1 MSLIRQLW
9 LLLVATVVLGAV
21 GSTAVSVGAARDH
34 LQTALR
40 LKNSD
45 NAQAL
50 ALALSQ
56 QRGDATAAELLIAAQ
71 FDTGFYDS
79 IRLLAPEG
87 RVMIERRAAAV
98 AADAGDAPG
107 WFVRLTPIV
116 SEPGIAQVSD
126 GWKALGS
133 LEVVST
139 ARFAH
144 ADLWRGSLRS
154 ALWLAGVGVLLGAA
168 GALVLG
174 RIRRPLQAT
183 VAQAEAL
190 VERRFVTMPEPAV
203 PELRQ
208 LAAAMNALVRRLQS
222 IFGEQDRQLDAL
234 RREAHLDTV
243 TGLAQRGHFLGQ
255 LGSLLARDDAPPE
268 GWLVLLRLRDLATLN
283 RLHGHRA
290 VDAWLAAWAA
300 ELKRLLDDVP
310 GARLGRLNGSDF
322 AVYAPAQA
330 HELPARADRLH
341 DALQLPLGG
350 LPAAD
355 LALGAIGWTAGSEVA
370 TLMREADAAL
380 AQAEARPDGHRA
392 MFVDLPRHD
401 DLHPAAA
408 GEAVW
413 RQRLSQALTRGDA
426 QLGAFPVRSRE
437 GGLLHLESPLRLRLD
452 DAGPA
457 QPAARW
463 LAWATRTR
471 LIGEADLC
479 AVRLGLRAIAL
490 DGRPRAVNL
499 APESLADRDFTAA
512 LHEALRTHA
521 DAARS
526 LWLEVGERAAADHLP
541 LVRELAR
548 LCQPLGVKVGL
559 EHAGERLGRIDRL
572 YEAHLDYVK
581 LDRALSSG
589 IAQDPRRAEF
599 LRGLVWMLHGLG
611 IAAYAEGVVDGADA
625 EALWQCGVDGQ
636 TGPWVSQQAEVRGQ
650 GG

>member
-9 LLLVATVVLGAV
+9 LLLAATVVLGAV

-56 QRGDATAAELLIAAQ
+56 QRGDPTAAELLIAAQ

-79 IRLLAPEG
+79 IRLVSPEG
-87 RVMIERRAAAV
+87 RVLVERRASAPAR
-98 AADAGDAPG
+98 AEGDAPD
-107 WFVRLTPIV
+107 WFVRLTPIA
-116 SEPGIAQVSD
+116 SEPGVAQVSE
-126 GWKALGS
+126 GWTPLGS

-139 ARFAH
+139 SRFAH

-174 RIRRPLQAT
+174 RIRAPLHAT

-208 LAAAMNALVRRLQS
+208 LSRAMNALVRRLQS

-234 RREAHLDTV
+234 RREAHVDAV

-255 LGSLLARDDAPPE
+255 LGSLLARDDAPSE
-268 GWLVLLRLRDLATLN
+268 GWLMLLRLRELAALN
-283 RLHGHRA
+283 RQHGHAA
-290 VDAWLAAWAA
+290 VDVWLAAWAG
-300 ELKRLLDDVP
+300 ELQRQLADLP
-310 GARLGRLNGSDF
+310 GARMGRLNGSDF
-322 AVYAPAQA
+322 AVFA
-330 HELPARADRLH
+330 PARAQDVVAHASSLH
-341 DALQLPLGG
+341 GALRAPIGPLPS
-350 LPAAD
+350 AD
-355 LALGAIGWTAGSEVA
+355 LALGAIGWRAGASVG

-380 AQAEARPDGHRA
+380 AQAEARPAGGQA
-392 MFVDLPRHD
+392 LFVDVPRRE
-401 DLHPAAA
+401 DLHPALA
-408 GEAVW
+408 GEAAW
-413 RQRLSQALTRGDA
+413 RQRLSQALSRGDA
-426 QLGAFPVRSRE
+426 RLGAFPVVARDGSV
-437 GGLLHLESPLRLRLD
+437 LHLEAPLRLRLD
-452 DAGPA
+452 DEALP
-457 QPAARW
+457 QPAAHW
-463 LAWATRTR
+463 LAWATRTG

-479 AVRLGLRAIAL
+479 SVRLALQGIEL
-490 DGRPRAVNL
+490 DGKARAVNL

-512 LHEALRTHA
+512 LHEALRA
-521 DAARS
+521 QPEGARS

-559 EHAGERLGRIDRL
+559 EHASERLGRIDRL

-581 LDRALSSG
+581 LDRALSLG
-589 IAQDPRRAEF
+589 IASDPRRAEF

-611 IAAYAEGVVDGADA
+611 IAAHAEGVVDAADA
-625 EALWQCGVDGQ
+625 EVLWACGVDGQ
-636 TGPWVSQQAEVRGQ
+636 TGPWVSQQAAAP
-650 GG
+650 

>member
-21 GSTAVSVGAARDH
+21 GSTAVSVGSARHH

-71 FDTGFYDS
+71 FDTGFYDH
-79 IRLLAPEG
+79 IRLTSPDG
-87 RVMIERRAAAV
+87 RMLVERRATPIA
-98 AADAGDAPG
+98 AADTDAPA

-126 GWKALGS
+126 GWKELGR
-133 LEVVST
+133 LDVVST

-154 ALWLAGVGVLLGAA
+154 ALWLAGVGVLLGGA

-174 RIRRPLQAT
+174 RIRGPLQAT

-234 RREAHLDTV
+234 RREAHLDAV
-243 TGLAQRGHFLGQ
+243 TGLSQRGHFLSQ
-255 LGSLLARDDAPPE
+255 LGSLLARDDAPSE
-268 GWLVLLRLRDLATLN
+268 GWLMLLRLRDLATLN
-283 RLHGHRA
+283 RLHGHHA
-290 VDAWLAAWAA
+290 VDTWLAAWTA
-300 ELKRLLDDVP
+300 ELTRQLADLP
-310 GARLGRLNGSDF
+310 GARVGRLNGSDF
-322 AVYAPAQA
+322 AVFTPAHAQDVA
-330 HELPARADRLH
+330 TRAEQLH
-341 DALQLPLGG
+341 TALQRPLHH
-350 LPAAD
+350 LPAAG
-355 LALGAIGWTAGSEVA
+355 LALGAIGWTAGSSVA

-380 AQAEARPDGHRA
+380 AQAEARPDGSRA
-392 MFVDLPRHD
+392 LFVDLPRHGE
-401 DLHPAAA
+401 LHPAAA

-413 RQRLSQALTRGDA
+413 RQQLSQALARGDA
-426 QLGAFPVRSRE
+426 RLGAFPVMARD
-437 GGLLHLESPLRLRLD
+437 GAVVHLEAPLRLRLD
-452 DAGPA
+452 ASGDER
-457 QPAARW
+457 PAAHW

-471 LIGEADLC
+471 LVGEADLC
-479 AVRLGLRAIAL
+479 AVRLGLQAIAL

-512 LHEALRTHA
+512 LHEVLRTHVE
-521 DAARS
+521 AARS

-548 LCQPLGVKVGL
+548 LCQPLGVKIGL
-559 EHAGERLGRIDRL
+559 EHASERLGRIDRL

-581 LDRALSSG
+581 LDRSLSLG
-589 IAQDPRRAEF
+589 IAEEPRRAEF

-611 IAAYAEGVVDGADA
+611 IAAYAEGVADGADA

-636 TGPWVSQQAEVRGQ
+636 TGPWVSERVGE